1 MYQNISKIIAKNGL
15 HEHGILAKRQLE
27 LNSNT
32 AVYFMTFKMYFG
44 MKKNNEIK
52 ITMKIRSKQKIQASC
67 VLMRKSKTQ
76 NFLISDKS
84 FS

>member
-15 HEHGILAKRQLE
+15 HEQGILANRQLE

-44 MKKNNEIK
+44 MKK
-52 ITMKIRSKQKIQASC
+52 ITR
-67 VLMRKSKTQ
+67 
-76 NFLISDKS
+76 
-84 FS
+84 